1 MGRRDN
7 PVTFSRSVRYEM
19 AKLQNVAVTESVD
32 DASALIAAFATFAG
46 ETIDLGSD
54 YQVSIRVAGSPL
66 VRLVDK
72 ASKILLLDKCSEKKG
87 TRDTVLT
94 YKIMRRQRN
103 ILFFDATYWLKP
115 DARHRLRAALSA
127 AFMACGVISDPSS
140 GRYRLVFTPIHE
152 SGSRLLFTL
161 LSSIEL
167 VPGKIQQRGKT
178 AVSLTN
184 GDDIADFLRFCGAG
198 TSLLYYEE
206 QRSERE
212 LSGQV
217 HRQLNFEDANL
228 SRRVRSIESQLK
240 AIDIISRTRGLDS
253 LSPQLYEAA
262 QARLANQGAS
272 LEELGTLMNPAVSK
286 SGMSHRFS
294 KLRAIAAAIHQEKP

>member
-1 MGRRDN
+1 M
-7 PVTFSRSVRYEM
+7 TFSRAVRYEM
-19 AKLQNVAVTESVD
+19 AKIQREAVTESVD
-32 DASALIAAFATFAG
+32 AASALIAAFTTFAG
-46 ETIDLGSD
+46 DATNLGSC
-54 YQVSIRVAGSPL
+54 YQVSIRVVGHPL
-66 VRLVDK
+66 VQLIDN
-72 ASKILLLDKCSEKKG
+72 AAQTLLLDKITEKKG
-87 TRDTVLT
+87 ARDTVLT
-94 YKIMRRQRN
+94 YNVARKQQN
-103 ILFFDATYWLKP
+103 ILFFDVIYWLKP
-115 DARHRLRAALSA
+115 DARHRLSAALSA

-161 LSSIEL
+161 LSSIDL
-167 VPGKIQQRGKT
+167 VPGKIQQRGKAT
-178 AVSLTN
+178 VSLTS

-198 TSLLYYEE
+198 TALLYFEE

-217 HRQLNFEDANL
+217 HRQLNFDGANL
-228 SRRVRSIESQLK
+228 SRRVLSIESQLK
-240 AIDIISRTRGLDS
+240 AIEIIARTRGLDS

-262 QARLANQGAS
+262 QARLSNQGAS

-294 KLRAIAAAIHQEKP
+294 KLRAIAAAIQQEKT

>member
-1 MGRRDN
+1 M
-7 PVTFSRSVRYEM
+7 TFSRSVRYEM
-19 AKLQNVAVTESVD
+19 ANVQREEITKSVD
-32 DASALIAAFATFAG
+32 GASALIAAFTTFAG
-46 ETIDLGSD
+46 ETIDLGSS
-54 YQVSIRVAGSPL
+54 YQVSIRVAGHPL
-66 VRLVDK
+66 VHLVDK
-72 ASKILLLDKCSEKKG
+72 AAQTLLLEKISEKRG
-87 TRDTVLT
+87 ARDTILT
-94 YKIMRRQRN
+94 YKVTRKQQS
-103 ILFFDATYWLKP
+103 ILFFDVTYWLKP
-115 DARHRLRAALSA
+115 DARHRLRAVLSA

-152 SGSRLLFTL
+152 NGSRLLFTL

-167 VPGKIQQRGKT
+167 VPGRIQQRGKAT
-178 AVSLTN
+178 VSLTN

-198 TSLLYYEE
+198 TALLYYEE

-217 HRQLNFEDANL
+217 HRQLNFDDANL

-262 QARLANQGAS
+262 HARLTNQGAS
-272 LEELGTLMNPAVSK
+272 LEELGALMNPAVSK

-294 KLRAIAAAIHQEKP
+294 KLRAIAGAIQQEKS